1 MKSKFIYLNTDNK
14 NLLKVTKSRF
24 PFKKRF
30 TDLEFGNIF
39 FQARRSPINTA
50 ANSVFLLASGLSKV
64 SRGPYSRCTIPKVK
78 IQLTHFEEYNLFNLE
93 FGLLIS
99 ASWLPNCL

>member
-39 FQARRSPINTA
+39 FKARGSPIKKA
-50 ANSVFLLASGLSKV
+50 ANSVFLLANGLSKLHLV
-64 SRGPYSRCTIPKVK
+64 KLK
-78 IQLTHFEEYNLFNLE
+78 IQFTHFVEFHLFKLE
-93 FGLLIS
+93 FGLLS
-99 ASWLPNCL
+99 ASWLPNCV